1 MKAIALKTLLYDGKI
16 YDADAEFEMDDV
28 SFIVRSQRGEVKAAE
43 GEVEEIEEIDGLPP
57 LDEKPARKKK

>member
-43 GEVEEIEEIDGLPP
+43 VEVEEVDGLPP